1 MQYNYPRAR
10 KRIKSS
16 PPQTMD
22 ASMVKINF
30 ETNFNK
36 VTKCSY
42 IHIDVEFRR
51 GDLEKDRN
59 EYHRQNFENGKGF
72 LIQLNVVH
80 RLCKVSIILY
90 V

>member
-1 MQYNYPRAR
+1 LCNITILKQENPEL
-10 KRIKSS
+10 KSS
-16 PPQTMD
+16 PSQTMY
-22 ASMVKINF
+22 ASNV
-30 ETNFNK
+30 K

-59 EYHRQNFENGKGF
+59 EYHRQNFENGKCF